1 MVAGGH
7 RTDTP
12 VDSVYSGVVS
22 LPGLRLVTF
31 LAELNGMELWGTD
44 IGNAYLESYTEEKV
58 CFIAGGEFGELAGHT
73 FVIVKAQYGL
83 KSSGKRWHDRF
94 FDVLS
99 AMGFK
104 PSRAEED
111 IWMRAMGDHYEYI
124 AVYVDDLAIASRNPQ
139 SIIDALEGN
148 PNNFKLKG
156 TGPMTFHLG
165 CDFFRDEDGTLCV
178 GPRAYIDRMVCQH
191 EALFGYK
198 PKTNVSSPLEKGD
211 HPELDTSPLL
221 GMDDI
226 TKYQSIIGIL
236 QWAITLGR
244 FDIGT
249 AVMTMSGFRVAPRE
263 GHLQRLQRICG
274 YLLKMKHGF
283 LRIRTDEPDYS
294 DLPDKHYS
302 WERSVYGDV
311 QEIIPRDAPKAL
323 GKRVVLT
330 TYVDANLNHDL
341 VTGRSVNG
349 VLHFANQTPVHW
361 FTKKQPT
368 VETATY
374 GSEFIAAKVSIEQT
388 MAMRL
393 TLRYLGVEVHGS
405 TKLFGDNGSVVT
417 SASVPDSPLRKRHQ
431 SLAYHYSREAIASGA
446 VDFRHIPGHLNPA
459 DILSKHW
466 GYQQVW
472 PMLRTIMFWTGNPSE
487 ILLEDSSPEQKGS
500 DKFSVLKEDI
510 PVSQGSQPKAQMD
523 VNGEGLPTSHS
534 ETDPNGEERTTP
546 TKV

>member
-1 MVAGGH
+1 MRGTTGVH
-7 RTDTP
+7 RP
-12 VDSVYSGVVS
+12 H
-22 LPGLRLVTF
+22 
-31 LAELNGMELWGTD
+31 GM
-44 IGNAYLESYTEEKV
+44 
-58 CFIAGGEFGELAGHT
+58 
-73 FVIVKAQYGL
+73 
-83 KSSGKRWHDRF
+83 
-94 FDVLS
+94 
-99 AMGFK
+99 
-104 PSRAEED
+104 
-111 IWMRAMGDHYEYI
+111 
-124 AVYVDDLAIASRNPQ
+124 
-139 SIIDALEGN
+139 
-148 PNNFKLKG
+148 
-156 TGPMTFHLG
+156 
-165 CDFFRDEDGTLCV
+165 
-178 GPRAYIDRMVCQH
+178 CQH
-191 EALFGYK
+191 ESLFGYK

-302 WERSVYGDV
+302 WERSVYGNV
-311 QEIIPRDAPKAL
+311 QEIIPQDAPKAL

-534 ETDPNGEERTTP
+534 ETDPNGEERSTP